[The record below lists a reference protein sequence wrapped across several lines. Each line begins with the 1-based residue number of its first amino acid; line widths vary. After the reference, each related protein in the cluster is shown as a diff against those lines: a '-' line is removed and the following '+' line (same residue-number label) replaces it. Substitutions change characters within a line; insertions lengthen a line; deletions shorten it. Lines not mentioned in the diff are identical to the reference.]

1 MRAQLDLV
9 NIWCVSEWNGLFQFI
24 LKVGG
29 ELVFDWSTGI
39 ALCTSPYFCHSDTA
53 NIGAYV
59 APRHTNHV
67 CCSPIGTHSLTHQ
80 TILTIAISLRSIG
93 PQVSMNLQCVPFL
106 LSWHYF
112 NWPFDKSFTL
122 TPHSFYATLLALFGR
137 PNTIGSRFSFQNL
150 HPTHCILVA
159 HIQPPDL
166 IAFVTNSNRQFKGN
180 RNS

>member
-122 TPHSFYATLLALFGR
+122 TPPIPSMRLYLHSLADQIQL
-137 PNTIGSRFSFQNL
+137 
-150 HPTHCILVA
+150 A
-159 HIQPPDL
+159 HVFRSKICTQHTVFL
-166 IAFVTNSNRQFKGN
+166 WLTYNHQI
-180 RNS
+180 